1 MAAREAPEGA
11 ALGPESSGWQRFV
24 FAAMGTTVTV
34 LVPTAW
40 SSMASVTADLFAEW
54 EARLSRFRPTS
65 ELSKL
70 NAAAGRPRRVGRLV
84 YGAVETAVL
93 AALATDG
100 LFDPTLLDRLEALG
114 YDRTFETLVRDGPGR
129 PPAEAATTNDPRR
142 AGRHAASGATRDE
155 EPGSRPEPDGRP
167 RPVRG
172 RWRHIRLDRHARTVE
187 LPPGVRLDLGGIAK
201 GMAVDAA
208 VALLAAVGVPAAAV
222 EAGGDLAVLG
232 PSPDGGRWRIEIE
245 QPATTPPGNGASG
258 GDRGPLVVE
267 LEAGAVATSSVGR
280 RRWLAGGAW
289 RHHLIDPR
297 TGAPAAT
304 GIWSAT
310 VAAPSCTEAEV
321 AAKVALLLGADGA
334 PAFLRRWGCSG
345 VLIDEAGG
353 VIAVDTIDDGAAA
366 PLEVAS
372 RSGDTTGP
380 VGPRSG
386 FRSPTGTP
394 IASLDPEPIR
404 DV

>member
-1 MAAREAPEGA
+1 MAAREALEGAA
-11 ALGPESSGWQRFV
+11 ALGPESPGWQRFV
-24 FAAMGTTVTV
+24 FPAMGTRVTV
-34 LVPTAW
+34 LVPSAW
-40 SSMASVTADLFAEW
+40 ASMASVTADLFAEW

-65 ELSKL
+65 ELSRL
-70 NAAAGRPRRVGRLV
+70 NAAAGRPRRVGRLL
-84 YGAVETAVL
+84 YGAVETAIL

-114 YDRTFETLVRDGPGR
+114 YDRTFETLVRDEPGR
-129 PPAEAATTNDPRR
+129 RSADPARPNDPRR
-142 AGRHAASGATRDE
+142 EGRDVTSMAARDE
-155 EPGSRPEPDGRP
+155 EPETRPGSDARR
-167 RPVRG
+167 RPVAG
-172 RWRHIRLDRHARTVE
+172 RWRHIRLDRHSRTVE

-232 PSPDGGRWRIEIE
+232 SSPDGGRWRIEIE
-245 QPATTPPGNGASG
+245 QPATAAPGNGASG
-258 GDRGPLVVE
+258 GNPRPLVVE

-297 TGAPAAT
+297 TGAPAT

-334 PAFLRRWGCSG
+334 PAFLRRWGYSG
-345 VLIDEAGG
+345 VLIDEEGSVTA
-353 VIAVDTIDDGAAA
+353 IETIDDRAAPTGAA
-366 PLEVAS
+366 
-372 RSGDTTGP
+372 SGDDDAAARAGAGETVRLPTNAP
-380 VGPRSG
+380 MP
-386 FRSPTGTP
+386 SPQ
-394 IASLDPEPIR
+394 LEPAP
-404 DV
+404 DG